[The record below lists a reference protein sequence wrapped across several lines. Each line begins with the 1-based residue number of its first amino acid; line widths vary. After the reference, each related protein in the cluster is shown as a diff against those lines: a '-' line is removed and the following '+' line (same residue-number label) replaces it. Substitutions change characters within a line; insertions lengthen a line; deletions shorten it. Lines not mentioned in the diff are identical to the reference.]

1 MVRKVV
7 EEKLPDFTFAHREEG
22 FDKHIEDSIRG
33 YGNLHD
39 DVVNISR
46 YFVED
51 NTNVV
56 DIGASTGKTIE
67 AMIRQNISFAP
78 DAFYCGV
85 ENATGFQKELSER
98 SKRVNEEFVTNFDY
112 SNMDIRDFRFDNCS
126 YVTSLFTLQFMP
138 MKDRLAVV
146 RDIYNGLN
154 PGGAFVFAE
163 KTVAENA
170 RIQEMMTFTYYDYK
184 RKSFTEKD
192 IMDKEITLR
201 NMLKPN
207 TFGELKGM
215 LFEAGFETV
224 QPFWQNFLFVGAIA
238 IK

>member
-1 MVRKVV
+1 
-7 EEKLPDFTFAHREEG
+7 
-22 FDKHIEDSIRG
+22 
-33 YGNLHD
+33 
-39 DVVNISR
+39 
-46 YFVED
+46 
-51 NTNVV
+51 VV

-67 AMIRQNISFAP
+67 AMIRQNDSFASN
-78 DAFYCGV
+78 ATYYGV
-85 ENATGFQKELSER
+85 ENAIGFQKEIYDR
-98 SKRVNEEFVTNFDY
+98 SCRINKEFSSTFYNVDT
-112 SNMDIRDFRFDNCS
+112 DIRNYAFGNCS

-138 MKDRLAVV
+138 VKDRKSVIG
-146 RDIYNGLN
+146 DIYYGLN

-192 IMDKEITLR
+192 IMDKEVTLR

-207 TFGELKGM
+207 TFGEIHEM
-215 LFEAGFETV
+215 LLYAGFKTV

>member
-1 MVRKVV
+1 MVKKVIE

-22 FDKHIEDSIRG
+22 FDNHIEQSIRG
-33 YGNLHD
+33 YNQLHD
-39 DVVNISR
+39 DVVNLSR

-51 NTNVV
+51 GTWVV

-67 AMIRQNISFAP
+67 AMCRQNDSFAP
-78 DAFYCGV
+78 NAMYNAI
-85 ENATGFQKELSER
+85 ENATGFKDALHKR
-98 SKRVNEEFVTNFDY
+98 MSKLRDENFSVDY
-112 SNMDIRDFRFDNCS
+112 EMTDIRLFDFHNCS
-126 YVTSLFTLQFMP
+126 LVTSLFTLQFMP
-138 MKDRLAVV
+138 MRDRAQVIT
-146 RDIYNGLN
+146 DIYRGLN
-154 PGGAFVFAE
+154 PGGAFIFAE
-163 KTVAENA
+163 KTVATNA

-207 TFGELKGM
+207 TWYEIENMILK
-215 LFEAGFETV
+215 AGFSSV